1 MHAAA
6 IDWAVDGTLRSL
18 AGGTSPSAAVVML
31 LMRAYALY
39 GREDVR
45 GALEDALAR
54 GLESVNGEPHPAE
67 RCEWLRVFDQA
78 ASLSNDE
85 RLAETLRSSLARA
98 VEGLERLVGSKY
110 EPGEGLQGEGLGEH
124 LRQALALLA
133 AFEITGRLP
142 YSMLAD
148 ELAEVIRRRWWDGER
163 ATFGD
168 DFESDCRAT
177 QLLCRLAALHE
188 DASYQQM
195 VNVAGQVPYR
205 GDAER
210 LVASIE
216 SRYRDHDHGT
226 AAVALGLAL
235 IDWLA
240 LVDNLH

>member
-18 AGGTSPSAAVVML
+18 ADGTSPSAAVVMFL
-31 LMRAYALY
+31 LRAYALY

-54 GLESVNGEPHPAE
+54 GLELVNGEPHPE
-67 RCEWLRVFDQA
+67 QCEWLRVFDQA

-85 RLAETLRSSLARA
+85 RLAETLQSSLARA

-110 EPGEGLQGEGLGEH
+110 EPGEGLLGEGLGEH

-148 ELAEVIRRRWWDGER
+148 ELAEVVRRRWWDGER

-177 QLLCRLAALHE
+177 QLFCRLAVLHE
-188 DASYQQM
+188 DASYRQM
-195 VNVAGQVPYR
+195 VHVAEQVPYR
-205 GDAER
+205 GDAEQ
-210 LVASIE
+210 LVGSIE
-216 SRYRDHDHGT
+216 SRYRDHGHGT
-226 AAVALGLAL
+226 TAVALGLAL
-235 IDWLA
+235 VDWLA

>member
-18 AGGTSPSAAVVML
+18 AGGTSPSAAVVMFL
-31 LMRAYALY
+31 LRVYTLD
-39 GREDVR
+39 GRENVR

-54 GLESVNGEPHPAE
+54 GLELVNGEPHPAE

-78 ASLSNDE
+78 ATLSSDE
-85 RLAETLRSSLARA
+85 RLAETLQSSLARA

-110 EPGEGLQGEGLGEH
+110 EPGEGLYGEGLGEH

-133 AFEITGRLP
+133 AFEMTGRLP
-142 YSMLAD
+142 YSMLAE

-177 QLLCRLAALHE
+177 QLFCRLAALHE
-188 DASYQQM
+188 DESYGQM
-195 VNVAGQVPYR
+195 VNLAGQVPYR
-205 GDAER
+205 VDAER

-216 SRYRDHDHGT
+216 SQYRDQRHET

-235 IDWLA
+235 VDWLA
-240 LVDNLH
+240 LDDKLH

>member
-18 AGGTSPSAAVVML
+18 AGGTSPSAAVAMFL
-31 LMRAYALY
+31 LRVYTLD
-39 GREDVR
+39 GRENVR

-54 GLESVNGEPHPAE
+54 GLELVNGEPHPAE

-85 RLAETLRSSLARA
+85 RLAETLQSSLARA

-110 EPGEGLQGEGLGEH
+110 EPGEGLHGEGLGEH

-142 YSMLAD
+142 YSMLAE
-148 ELAEVIRRRWWDGER
+148 ELAEVICHRWWDGER
-163 ATFGD
+163 ATFG

-188 DASYQQM
+188 DTSYGQM

-210 LVASIE
+210 LMASIE
-216 SRYRDHDHGT
+216 SQYRDHGHGT

-235 IDWLA
+235 VDWLA
-240 LVDNLH
+240 LDDNLH